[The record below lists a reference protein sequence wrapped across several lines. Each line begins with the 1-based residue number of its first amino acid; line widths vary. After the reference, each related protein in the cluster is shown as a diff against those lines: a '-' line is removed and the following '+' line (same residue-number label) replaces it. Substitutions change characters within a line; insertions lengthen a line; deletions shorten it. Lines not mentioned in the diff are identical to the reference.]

1 MECLLLLH
9 VDYILSTLPGL
20 MKTELQ
26 ASAPSQSHEPILEE
40 QRGQASLPLLV
51 SNSNNPPP
59 CDGGAS
65 ICSCIQIIGSILN
78 ELLGSVIIGPFDEL
92 LAFALVSELLARR
105 EYSRPPAV
113 VAQYSDLGSAN
124 SSSWVH
130 SSMMLQSKNK
140 NCRQFLHLYHPFG
153 MSPNV
158 AEVAGNHLDTWPLSS
173 NSDRARKE
181 RCAA

>member
-1 MECLLLLH
+1 MECLLFL
-9 VDYILSTLPGL
+9 DYILSTLPGL

-40 QRGQASLPLLV
+40 QRGQASLPLFV
-51 SNSNNPPP
+51 TSNNHPPP

-65 ICSCIQIIGSILN
+65 ICTCIQIIGSILN
-78 ELLGSVIIGPFDEL
+78 ESLESVIMRPFDEL
-92 LAFALVSELLARR
+92 LAFALVSELLAR

-140 NCRQFLHLYHPFG
+140 NCRQFLHL
-153 MSPNV
+153 
-158 AEVAGNHLDTWPLSS
+158 
-173 NSDRARKE
+173 
-181 RCAA
+181 